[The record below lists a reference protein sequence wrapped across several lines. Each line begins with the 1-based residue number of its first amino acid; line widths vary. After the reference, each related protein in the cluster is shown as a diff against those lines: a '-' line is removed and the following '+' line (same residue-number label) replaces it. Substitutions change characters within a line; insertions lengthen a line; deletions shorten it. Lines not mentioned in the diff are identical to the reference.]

1 MTLTQGLRYAGM
13 FALACTGI
21 GAIYMLSRM
30 IWVRPQTVAII
41 DNYSTKKKEVLEAGV
56 HIILNPYRY
65 FVNEVSTQTQVTS
78 LKLFT
83 AKSVDNVDCNVLA
96 DVSYKITDPEL
107 FENELA
113 SPMTSLLETVKAAFS
128 AAIQTLDF
136 KDVTSAE
143 VDVLARKGGHKEG
156 IISTASTNVSIH
168 NALSLSAEA
177 HEDSRSREEKA
188 TDNKE
193 MIHKAVMAEHGAT
206 YFKRLGDMCAKWGIE
221 ISNYR
226 IISVEAKHP
235 DVSSALESIAK
246 TRVQA
251 EAQRRAAISEAATKI
266 TLAEADKQ
274 VQIIRTQAM
283 KESAEMLGMTP
294 GEIYNIEA
302 QVRIADK
309 LGKGGVLVN
318 AGSFP
323 LFAASGQVDRN
334 RMMAATASNVNAERS
349 TRRASMGG

>member
-65 FVNEVSTQTQVTS
+65 FVNEVSQQIQVTS
-78 LKLFT
+78 LNSFT
-83 AKSVDNVDCNVLA
+83 AKTLDNVDSNVQA
-96 DVSYKITDPEL
+96 DFTYIIEDQEL
-107 FENELA
+107 FANKLA
-113 SPMTSLLETVKAAFS
+113 APMMTLKETVKAAFS
-128 AAIQTLDF
+128 SAIQTLDY

-143 VDVLARKGGHKEG
+143 VNALAHKGGHKED
-156 IISTASTNVSIH
+156 INSAASTNVSI
-168 NALSLSAEA
+168 NNSLSLSAEA
-177 HEDSRSREEKA
+177 NEDSRSREEKE
-188 TDNKE
+188 TDHKDTK
-193 MIHKAVMAEHGAT
+193 HKAIMAEHGAT
-206 YFKRLGDMCAKWGIE
+206 FFRRLGDMCAQWGVKIL
-221 ISNYR
+221 NYR
-226 IISVEAKHP
+226 IISIEAKHP

-251 EAQRRAAISEAATKI
+251 EAQRRAALSQAATKI

-274 VQIIRTQAM
+274 VQLIRAQAM
-283 KESAEMLGMTP
+283 KESAEMVGMTP
-294 GEIYNIEA
+294 GETYKIDA

-309 LGKGGVLVN
+309 LGNGGVLVN

-334 RMMAATASNVNAERS
+334 RMMAASDVNAGRS
-349 TRRASMGG
+349 PRRASMGG